1 MWNEQ
6 HKPES
11 KSIADNTG
19 SFVREPV
26 ITYCSPLSI
35 VVDFQ
40 TSLVGRVTS
49 AQSDFHSWTSSIS
62 HSRL

>member
-26 ITYCSPLSI
+26 ITDCSPLSI

-49 AQSDFHSWTSSIS
+49 AQSDFHS
-62 HSRL
+62 